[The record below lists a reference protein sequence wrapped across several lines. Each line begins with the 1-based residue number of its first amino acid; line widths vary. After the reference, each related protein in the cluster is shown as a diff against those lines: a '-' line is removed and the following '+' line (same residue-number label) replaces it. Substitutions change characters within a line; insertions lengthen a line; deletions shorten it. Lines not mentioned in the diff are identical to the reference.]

1 MCEDNSGVYVFVCK
15 FVVHVCLNVSED
27 NKKRKRKKNVLRAI
41 QSECLSALAMKKNR
55 TKMENQLK
63 GGQKQTSIYFEI

>member
-1 MCEDNSGVYVFVCK
+1 MCEGNSGVYVFVCK

-41 QSECLSALAMKKNR
+41 QSECLSALAMKKNQNKNGKR
-55 TKMENQLK
+55 TKTNFVLFR
-63 GGQKQTSIYFEI
+63 S